1 MDEKT
6 IEECLN
12 LLSIGISKNG
22 GIEVGVWRNNG
33 TSITKALTTDAV
45 QTRDFMFEMFNSYLQ
60 AISPEC
66 FSHSDEMSL
75 EEFYNNY
82 HEAFDSLDEEE
93 LGHKLGWMNV
103 DLLRDTIEHA
113 VEEYIEN
120 YDGLS
125 AEEFIRHNTNNRDM
139 LRWILAVE
147 KKKKSKSLKHK
158 KRRKEDGKK

>member
-1 MDEKT
+1 
-6 IEECLN
+6 
-12 LLSIGISKNG
+12 
-22 GIEVGVWRNNG
+22 
-33 TSITKALTTDAV
+33 
-45 QTRDFMFEMFNSYLQ
+45 
-60 AISPEC
+60 
-66 FSHSDEMSL
+66 
-75 EEFYNNY
+75 
-82 HEAFDSLDEEE
+82 
-93 LGHKLGWMNV
+93 MNV